1 MLYNVS
7 MAISLFT
14 VLTQCRTVLLCCHL
28 AVAPRRRAWRHRFHH
43 RGMGRV
49 QGCTCTQLLY
59 YRVHKLSHYI
69 FIYVIYIYIYYIY
82 YSFATYTRV
91 FTDMIVNLSS
101 SRHNLL
107 RLHFYP
113 YQSTKT
119 SKHHSRNTASA
130 TNAEV
135 RLPSNL
141 PDRRMG
147 LLRVTCSTW

>member
-69 FIYVIYIYIYYIY
+69 FIYVIYIYILYILFFRNIHTCLHGY
-82 YSFATYTRV
+82 DCQPLFFPPQLTTIAL
-91 FTDMIVNLSS
+91 LSIPI
-101 SRHNLL
+101 HEDIQTPL
-107 RLHFYP
+107 
-113 YQSTKT
+113 Q
-119 SKHHSRNTASA
+119 KHCFSYK
-130 TNAEV
+130 
-135 RLPSNL
+135 
-141 PDRRMG
+141 
-147 LLRVTCSTW
+147 C